1 MLGVAYLANQRSAF
15 ASGSAVG
22 RSMRS
27 TSTGSAARKL
37 YRLCGS
43 GLNALSSQMQ
53 YGKWDRRSN
62 AWLGEHSNGNSTTVG
77 ENSP

>member
-1 MLGVAYLANQRSAF
+1 
-15 ASGSAVG
+15 
-22 RSMRS
+22 
-27 TSTGSAARKL
+27 
-37 YRLCGS
+37 
-43 GLNALSSQMQ
+43 MQ